1 LSEIV
6 IISGDKGLS
15 GDSWRLLEW
24 LRVGASMGVV
34 LAHQADSDR
43 LAVVC
48 AACRSRL
55 SRRMYNPRAR
65 KLARTKR
72 ETLTEMAALAPSESW
87 EEGGRSARAILVG
100 LEGFAVGG
108 LLVELCEEVEKLDAG
123 VWLAE
128 GIADCKLRGVE
139 VGTG

>member
-15 GDSWRLLEW
+15 GDSWRLLER

-34 LAHQADSDR
+34 LARQADDT
-43 LAVVC
+43 LDVVC

-65 KLARTKR
+65 KMARAKR

-87 EEGGRSARAILVG
+87 EEGGRSARGLMVG

-108 LLVELCEEVEKLDAG
+108 LLVELCDEVEKLDVG
-123 VWLAE
+123 VWLVE
-128 GIADCKLRGVE
+128 GVADCEPRGVK
-139 VGTG
+139 VWTG